1 MFWRRALT
9 VLLFVPL
16 IILIIHL
23 GGPLYLFLVSLA
35 VLMMQ
40 VEYCRLMQHLGE
52 KLNPVMPIFISV
64 AFCLFGEYLPASA
77 ELQNSTLLFGFF
89 TILLFYV
96 FAESIFSGKVEGELL
111 TVALKHLG
119 IIIIGWLF
127 GYHVVLL
134 RNIGENGALLI
145 YLLIGTIWFSDTG
158 AYLIGRAV
166 GKTKLNTPISP
177 RKTVEGTIA
186 GLVVGTLVSM
196 ALAEILLKG
205 ALHLLNA
212 AIIGLILSALG
223 QIGDLS
229 ISLMKRTVGVKDSGD
244 IIPGHGGFLDRCD
257 SLIFSAPIFYYYITL
272 TGVLN

>member
-23 GGPLYLFLVSLA
+23 GGPLYLILVSLA

-89 TILLFYV
+89 TIFLFYV

-111 TVALKHLG
+111 TVALKQLG

-134 RNIGENGALLI
+134 RNTGENGALLI

-205 ALHLLNA
+205 TLHFLNA